1 MIPRLEYGVSYSKSF
16 EVALFSISSLTVLG
30 ATLVA
35 PSLPS
40 IQEHFASVPHIA
52 FLSRLVLTL
61 PALFI
66 MISAPIAGS
75 LIGRFGR
82 LKILYPSMLLWSVFG
97 ISGYFLENIEW
108 ILLFRALFGIASGF
122 VMTCISVLI
131 SDYYTQE
138 VPRQKALSKQNF
150 FSAFGGAIFL
160 ILGGVLSEIDWRMP
174 FLVYALGFLVF
185 LGARAKLFEPKNTL
199 KDSLGE
205 QKFSF
210 MNFLGIYLVTFVSM
224 SLFYFVPTQLPYY
237 LHTHFGVGGSIVGAS
252 IASVSIFSAL
262 FSFLYPRFRKRLAIN
277 QIYAL
282 SFFVLSCGFFLL
294 YLENYYLLILV
305 FLAFGFSW
313 GVTLVNHYSWLFSI
327 ASEGE
332 KARAVGF
339 LSSFLFLGQFLSAF
353 WIEGLVSFFGLK
365 YMILFI
371 GTFSLTLWIVFLVLF
386 YKKGR

>member
-1 MIPRLEYGVSYSKSF
+1 MSYAKSF
-16 EVALFSISSLTVLG
+16 EIALFSISSLTVLG

-40 IQEHFASVPHIA
+40 IQEYFSSVPHIA

-66 MISAPIAGS
+66 MISSPIAGS
-75 LIGRFGR
+75 MIERFGR
-82 LKILYPSMLLWSVFG
+82 LKVLFPAMFLWSVFG
-97 ISGYFLENIEW
+97 ISGYFLNQIEW
-108 ILLFRALFGIASGF
+108 ILFFRALFGVATGF

-138 VPRQKALSKQNF
+138 VPRQKALAKQSF

-160 ILGGVLSEIDWRMP
+160 ILGGMLSEISWQTP
-174 FLVYALGFLVF
+174 FLVYALGWVVYLI
-185 LGARAKLFEPKNTL
+185 AKIKLFEPSHL
-199 KDSLGE
+199 SKDHSQN

-210 MNFLGIYLVTFVSM
+210 LKFWGVYSIAFVSM

-237 LHTHFGVGGSIVGAS
+237 LYTHFDVGGSMVGAS
-252 IASVSIFSAL
+252 MASVSIFSAL
-262 FSFLYPRFRKRLAIN
+262 FSFVYPRFRVRMPIYK
-277 QIYAL
+277 IYAV
-282 SFFVLSCGFFLL
+282 SFFVLACGFFLL
-294 YLENYYLLILV
+294 YLENYYLLFFV
-305 FLAFGFSW
+305 FLSVGFCW
-313 GVTLVNHYSWLFSI
+313 GLSLVNHYSWLFSI
-327 ASEGE
+327 ANEGE
-332 KARAVGF
+332 KAKAVGY

-365 YMILFI
+365 YTILFI
-371 GTFSLTLWIVFLVLF
+371 GIFSLTLWIVFLVLF

>member
-1 MIPRLEYGVSYSKSF
+1 MSYSKSF

-40 IQEHFASVPHIA
+40 IQEHFSSTAHIA

-75 LIGRFGR
+75 MIGKFGR
-82 LKILYPSMLLWSVFG
+82 LKILFPSMLLWSIFG
-97 ISGYFLENIEW
+97 ISGYFLEHIEW
-108 ILLFRALFGIASGF
+108 ILFFRALFGIASGF

-138 VPRQKALSKQNF
+138 SARQKALSKQNF

-185 LGARAKLFEPKNTL
+185 FGARIELYEPKISL
-199 KDSLGE
+199 KNNSQE
-205 QKFSF
+205 QKFTFSK
-210 MNFLGIYLVTFVSM
+210 FLGIYTITFVSM

-237 LHTHFGVGGSIVGAS
+237 LHTHFGVGGSIVGVS

-262 FSFLYPRFRKRLAIN
+262 FSFLYPRFREKLKIN
-277 QIYAL
+277 QVYAL

-294 YLENYYLLILV
+294 YLENYYLLIFV

-313 GVTLVNHYSWLFSI
+313 GVSLVNHYSWLFSI
-327 ASEGE
+327 ANEGE
-332 KARAVGF
+332 KAKAVGF

-365 YMILFI
+365 YTILFI
-371 GTFSLTLWIVFLVLF
+371 GIFSLTLWIVFLF
-386 YKKGR
+386 YSIKKGR